1 MRKHSYYTDVIREL
15 LLYREYKQRVIMI
28 FQEEEKRLEV
38 TRNNDISF
46 LSGID
51 YSKVSVQ
58 TSNIF
63 DGTAESALEILDEK
77 MYNEFKYKLDLVKK
91 IEIAY
96 SGLDE
101 VEKFIIRRKYMTGRV
116 VEDIDVY
123 THPEFPNRKTKYYE
137 QKDNAVKK
145 YAEIRGFI

>member
-63 DGTAESALEILDEK
+63 ESTAESALEILDEK
-77 MYNEFKYKLDLVKK
+77 MYNEFRYKLDLVKK

-96 SGLDE
+96 RGLDE
-101 VEKFIIRRKYMTGRV
+101 VEKFIIRKKYMTGRV
-116 VEDIDVY
+116 EFDKYIY
-123 THPEFPNRKTKYYE
+123 THPDYKYGKTKYHE
-137 QKDNAVKK
+137 IKDKAVKK
-145 YAEIRGFI
+145 LAKIRGII

>member
-1 MRKHSYYTDVIREL
+1 MSKPSYYTDVVREL

-28 FQEEEKRLEV
+28 MQEEE
-38 TRNNDISF
+38 NSF

-51 YSKVSVQ
+51 YSKLSVQ

-63 DGTAESALEILDEK
+63 DGTAESAIEILDEK

-96 SGLDE
+96 QGLDE
-101 VEKFIIRRKYMTGRV
+101 VEKFIIRKKYMTGRV
-116 VEDIDVY
+116 VEDIEVY
-123 THPEFPNRKTKYYE
+123 THPEFPNKKTKYYE

>member
-1 MRKHSYYTDVIREL
+1 MRKPSYYTDVVREL

-38 TRNNDISF
+38 TRKNDISF

-77 MYNEFKYKLDLVKK
+77 MYNEFRYKLDLVKK

-101 VEKFIIRRKYMTGRV
+101 VEKFIIRKKYMTGRV
-116 VEDIDVY
+116 EFDKYIY
-123 THPEFPNRKTKYYE
+123 THPDYKYGRSKYYE
-137 QKDNAVKK
+137 IKDEAVKK
-145 YAEIRGFI
+145 LARIRGYL

>member
-1 MRKHSYYTDVIREL
+1 MSKPFYYTDVVREL

-28 FQEEEKRLEV
+28 MQEEE
-38 TRNNDISF
+38 NSF

-63 DGTAESALEILDEK
+63 DSTAESALEILDEK
-77 MYNEFKYKLDLVKK
+77 MYNEFRYKLDLVKK

-101 VEKFIIRRKYMTGRV
+101 VEKFIIREKYMTGRV
-116 VEDIDVY
+116 EVDKYIY
-123 THPEFPNRKTKYYE
+123 NHPDYKFGRSKYYE
-137 QKDNAVKK
+137 IKDEAVKK
-145 YAEIRGFI
+145 LARIRGYL

>member
-63 DGTAESALEILDEK
+63 DSTAESALEILDEK
-77 MYNEFKYKLDLVKK
+77 IYNEFRYKLDLVKK
-91 IEIAY
+91 TEIAY

-101 VEKFIIRRKYMTGRV
+101 VEKFIIRKKYMTGRV
-116 VEDIDVY
+116 EVDKYIY
-123 THPEFPNRKTKYYE
+123 THPEYKFGRSKYYE
-137 QKDNAVKK
+137 IKDEAVKK
-145 YAEIRGFI
+145 LARIRGYL

>member
-1 MRKHSYYTDVIREL
+1 MSKPPYYTDVVREL

-28 FQEEEKRLEV
+28 FQGEEKTLEA
-38 TRNNDISF
+38 TRENDISF

-63 DGTAESALEILDEK
+63 DSTAESAMKNIDEK
-77 MYNEFKYKLDLVKK
+77 MYNEFRYKLDLVKK

-96 SGLDE
+96 HGLDE
-101 VEKFIIRRKYMTGRV
+101 VEKFIIKKKYMTGRV
-116 VEDIDVY
+116 VDDGGIY
-123 THPEFPNRKTKYYE
+123 NHPEFEYGRSKYYE
-137 QKDNAVKK
+137 IKDKAVEKL
-145 YAEIRGFI
+145 ARIRGYL

>member
-1 MRKHSYYTDVIREL
+1 MRKPSYYTDVVREL

-28 FQEEEKRLEV
+28 FQEEEKRLEI
-38 TRNNDISF
+38 TRKNDISF

-91 IEIAY
+91 TEIAY

-101 VEKFIIRRKYMTGRV
+101 VEKFIIRKKYMTGRV
-116 VEDIDVY
+116 EFDKYIY
-123 THPEFPNRKTKYYE
+123 THPDYKYGRSKYYVY
-137 QKDNAVKK
+137 KDKAVKK
-145 YAEIRGFI
+145 LARIRGYL

>member
-1 MRKHSYYTDVIREL
+1 
-15 LLYREYKQRVIMI
+15 MI
-28 FQEEEKRLEV
+28 FQEEEKRLEI

-63 DGTAESALEILDEK
+63 DGTAESAIEILDEK

-96 SGLDE
+96 QGLDE
-101 VEKFIIRRKYMTGRV
+101 VEKFIVRKKYMTGRV
-116 VEDIDVY
+116 AEDTGIY

>member
-63 DGTAESALEILDEK
+63 DGTAESAIEILDEK

-96 SGLDE
+96 QGLDE
-101 VEKFIIRRKYMTGRV
+101 VEKFIIRKKYMTGRV
-116 VEDIDVY
+116 EKDADIY
-123 THPEFPNRKTKYYE
+123 THPDYKYSRSKYYVI
-137 QKDNAVKK
+137 KDKAVKK
-145 YAEIRGFI
+145 LARIRGYL

>member
-1 MRKHSYYTDVIREL
+1 
-15 LLYREYKQRVIMI
+15 MI

-77 MYNEFKYKLDLVKK
+77 MYTEFKYKLDLVKK
-91 IEIAY
+91 IETACQ
-96 SGLDE
+96 GLDE
-101 VEKFIIRRKYMTGRV
+101 VEKFIIREKYMTGRV
-116 VEDIDVY
+116 EKDANIY
-123 THPEFPNRKTKYYE
+123 THPDYKYGKTKYYE
-137 QKDNAVKK
+137 IKDKAVKK
-145 YAEIRGFI
+145 LAKIRGII